1 MYYVF
6 ATRERELF
14 SSSPPLWSF
23 RVTQSLFYFIPGC
36 YFATEDAVY
45 LIFGKIFGRIVL
57 VYDDRNT
64 VFCDY
69 CCGKTAI
76 DLNVFQLSG
85 CHSDIPGSIQC
96 RGHTGCG
103 IAFLDLD
110 FSSAVDFLICLLQFF
125 HNRCYGRRS
134 CNNNLSGCTV

>member
-36 YFATEDAVY
+36 YFTTEDAVH

-76 DLNVFQLSG
+76 DL
-85 CHSDIPGSIQC
+85 HSFP
-96 RGHTGCG
+96 
-103 IAFLDLD
+103 FLYNSNT
-110 FSSAVDFLICLLQFF
+110 FFGKTVRFLISLDPGMSLHLDKRKF
-125 HNRCYGRRS
+125 
-134 CNNNLSGCTV
+134 